1 MLWVVVSMAF
11 VSLCGV
17 LAMGVAAAFKLRV
30 PLPLWVAGPMT
41 TVSLGTIG
49 TLYGQSHLQDALM
62 WATESTN
69 SMAWAG
75 HGAALLTNI
84 AGYYS
89 GSMVM
94 LASVWALGIA
104 LAIAPGEEP
113 KWTAGLAFMALL
125 FPLTAACGTG
135 VFAVGTAAWGAPLVL
150 LFGAP
155 ALAIG
160 MLRGTEEPHL
170 QAGRMALAA
179 MLTLA
184 TLWAALGDVAVAER
198 ALTEVWLGSWL
209 ETMEVL
215 EGQVTRAELNIH
227 GAVLGGGVNVLA
239 ASSLM
244 LVSAAVGRSGL
255 DLRGGLGVVLV
266 GGALLVPFMLEGAS
280 RWIAEGYLPITW

>member
-1 MLWVVVSMAF
+1 
-11 VSLCGV
+11 
-17 LAMGVAAAFKLRV
+17 
-30 PLPLWVAGPMT
+30 
-41 TVSLGTIG
+41 
-49 TLYGQSHLQDALM
+49 
-62 WATESTN
+62 
-69 SMAWAG
+69 
-75 HGAALLTNI
+75 
-84 AGYYS
+84 
-89 GSMVM
+89 
-94 LASVWALGIA
+94 
-104 LAIAPGEEP
+104 
-113 KWTAGLAFMALL
+113 
-125 FPLTAACGTG
+125 
-135 VFAVGTAAWGAPLVL
+135 
-150 LFGAP
+150 
-155 ALAIG
+155 
-160 MLRGTEEPHL
+160 
-170 QAGRMALAA
+170 MALAA